1 MSPSSTCLLNNSRD
15 NWDQTVGKINDEG
28 NCGEHI
34 SCNEHIS
41 FYKSTFVLGFG
52 RKRSEANLEET
63 VHDSLFERKY

>member
-1 MSPSSTCLLNNSRD
+1 M
-15 NWDQTVGKINDEG
+15 GKINDEG

-52 RKRSEANLEET
+52 RKRPEANLEET